1 MTRQMLTL
9 HRWLGLVAGLM
20 ILVAAGTAIGL
31 NHQDLWKLS
40 PSRSTGVTSPFQK
53 YVLSTAVD
61 PHEPSRV
68 FVGTSDGLFRS
79 LDSGKS
85 WEEAVLPVPAE
96 QVGSLQFDP
105 RQPGVVYVA
114 LRSIGVFRSTDHGD
128 IWEELTLPFYPPE
141 GTQVTGLSIAGDGG
155 LLLTTTDGLYRKMAH
170 DEAWQHVAKP
180 TAAISEDSKR
190 WVQLVY
196 DLHDGRFWGSYGVPL
211 TDAVSVA
218 LILLVMSGY
227 VLFFGR
233 AIRRRMARRRSIA
246 AVHDA
251 TRPLAAQKP

>member
-1 MTRQMLTL
+1 MTRTMVTL
-9 HRWLGLVAGLM
+9 HRWLGLVAGLL
-20 ILVAAGTAIGL
+20 ILVAASTAIAL
-31 NHQDLWKLS
+31 NHQDLWKR
-40 PSRSTGVTSPFQK
+40 PAAQGTGVTSPFQK
-53 YVLSTAVD
+53 YVLATAVD
-61 PHEPSRV
+61 PHEPARIL
-68 FVGTSDGLFRS
+68 VGTSDGLYRS
-79 LDSGKS
+79 LDAGKS

-155 LLLTTTDGLYRKMAH
+155 LVLTTTDGLFRQPAGA
-170 DEAWQHVAKP
+170 EAWQHVAKP
-180 TAAISEDSKR
+180 AVAKVEDSKR

-211 TDAVSVA
+211 TDAVSGA
-218 LILLVMSGY
+218 LILLVLSGY
-227 VLFFGR
+227 GLFLDR
-233 AIRRRMARRRSIA
+233 AVRRRMARRRSTTELQAESIA
-246 AVHDA
+246 NPSA
-251 TRPLAAQKP
+251 